1 MDRFLRLILVFT
13 VLFTLSSFDVTV
25 DEILG
30 AIKKGDALKISR
42 HFDNLVEITLNDRS
56 NSYSRNQ
63 AEVVLR
69 DFFSNHSVRS
79 FTIIHRVNSNNGEYC
94 VGNLNT
100 ANGEYRTTILFKTK
114 GDKKLVQELRFE

>member
-13 VLFTLSSFDVTV
+13 AFFTFSAFDVTV

-30 AIKKGDALKISR
+30 AIKKGDAMKISR

-56 NSYSRNQ
+56 SSYSRTQ
-63 AEVVLR
+63 AEVVLK
-69 DFFSNHSVRS
+69 DFFSNHNVRS
-79 FTIIHRVNSNNGEYC
+79 FTVIHRVNSNNGEYC
-94 VGNLNT
+94 VGTLNT
-100 ANGEYRTTILFKTK
+100 SGGEYRTTILFKTK

>member
-13 VLFTLSSFDVTV
+13 VFFTLSSFDVTV

-30 AIKKGDALKISR
+30 AMKKGDALKISR

-94 VGNLNT
+94 VGTLNT
-100 ANGEYRTTILFKTK
+100 TTGEYRTTILFKTK